1 MSYLFPDSVE
11 QAVELLTRH
20 EGRARI
26 IAGGTDLMQALR
38 DGALAPEVLIDVTR
52 IPGLDEI
59 QVEGDRLQVGAAV
72 TFAALRDSPLVRE
85 HARCLALAAASV
97 GAAPVQAAATWAGNI
112 VQGMP
117 AADGG
122 VAAVA
127 LDAEARVV
135 DADGAR
141 WVPVEALYKGTKLS
155 VLDPTRQLLSHL
167 RFVVP
172 RSPCGSAWRRIG
184 RRPSLTLPILN
195 CAAALRLDASGET
208 IEGVTLALGP
218 AASLPFRARGA
229 EAFLTRRPPT
239 EESIQHAAALAQ
251 SECQVRSNP
260 LRATREYRAAMIP
273 VLVRQALVEAR
284 DEALGAV
291 RLPAYRVEG

>member
-141 WVPVEALYKGTKLS
+141 WVPVEALYKGAKLS

-172 RSPCGSAWRRIG
+172 RSPRGSAWRRIG

-195 CAAALRLDASGET
+195 CAATLRLDASGET

-239 EESIQHAAALAQ
+239 EESIQH
-251 SECQVRSNP
+251 
-260 LRATREYRAAMIP
+260 
-273 VLVRQALVEAR
+273 
-284 DEALGAV
+284 
-291 RLPAYRVEG
+291 